1 MQFADGAL
9 FDLAFFNHLST
20 RDGSVVHL
28 GDNTTGKGEGDDELL
43 TVDLSKVYNKV
54 DSIVFLVSSYQG
66 HSLEFIR
73 NAYCRLVDDAGTELA
88 RFTLTLGV
96 RETGPRDGQADPRRC
111 GLEAAGDRGRGRAQD
126 PDRRH
131 RRAAALRLTS
141 AQRRSRSRA
150 LGSGGAGIGARWS
163 PTTTPYRPGRT
174 SWLSVDAVDLRLPL
188 LAEGDDLLVGAAH
201 EVPPHD
207 DGLAERRAA
216 EQQGPHVLVGRE
228 VRVSRP
234 GAA

>member
-1 MQFADGAL
+1 MIELTEGQELSLATEEGTPLTRLQMAVGWEHTHTAGFAGSGSAPVDLDASAVQFADGAL

-96 RETGPRDGQADPRRC
+96 RETGLVMARLTRDGAGWKLQAI
-111 GLEAAGDRGRGRAQD
+111 GAGVALKTPTDD
-126 PDRRH
+126 I
-131 RRAAALRLTS
+131 AALL
-141 AQRRSRSRA
+141 
-150 LGSGGAGIGARWS
+150 
-163 PTTTPYRPGRT
+163 PY
-174 SWLSVDAVDLRLPL
+174 A
-188 LAEGDDLLVGAAH
+188 
-201 EVPPHD
+201 
-207 DGLAERRAA
+207 
-216 EQQGPHVLVGRE
+216 
-228 VRVSRP
+228 
-234 GAA
+234 